1 MMQHWLTREPSLS
14 FGLPVYLFAAILV
27 PLHLGWT
34 GRSLP
39 ELVAYL
45 VVASAIFSAADAIAN
60 RGLYRTA
67 QALVLQASLSLLAL
81 ALPAALAFAAG
92 SIAGPVDEELDEETC
107 ATQGAAESDTLAAES
122 DDTFDVTADCVET

>member
-1 MMQHWLTREPSLS
+1 M
-14 FGLPVYLFAAILV
+14 YLFAAILV